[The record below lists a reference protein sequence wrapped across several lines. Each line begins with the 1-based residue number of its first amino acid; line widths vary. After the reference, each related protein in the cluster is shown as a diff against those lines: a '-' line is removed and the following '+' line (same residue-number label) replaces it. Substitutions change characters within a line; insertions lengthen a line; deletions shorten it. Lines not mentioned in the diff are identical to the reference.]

1 MDIHEL
7 VDAYREYH
15 HRLGK
20 PIAAEPRLLSGDRSK
35 ALDVAEA
42 IRALSKKANDLLPG
56 PGLGESIVQGLDL
69 LAEWA
74 QAHGED
80 RLNEAVA
87 AWCFRLGQL
96 LGEGLEA
103 GLPIAELLEQ
113 ERDDCLDALKPIEPP
128 QWLKDITPDSD
139 A

>member
-1 MDIHEL
+1 VDIQEL
-7 VDAYREYH
+7 LDAYRKFH
-15 HRLGK
+15 QHLGK
-20 PIAAEPRLLSGDRSK
+20 PVAAEPRLLPGDRSK
-35 ALDVAEA
+35 ALDVAEE
-42 IRALSKKANDLLPG
+42 IRALSKKANGLLPG

-69 LAEWA
+69 LAAWT

-113 ERDDCLDALKPIEPP
+113 ERDDCLEALRPRDPP
-128 QWLKDITPDSD
+128 Q
-139 A
+139 